1 MLTFLADF
9 LQQLVNGLASGSIY
23 ALIAV
28 GYTMVYGVLGLIN
41 FAHGDLFM
49 VGAFVGYYAAM
60 LMTRADHPTWG
71 GFLIVLVISMVVCAI
86 LGMLI
91 DLLAYRPLRDQPRIA
106 CLITAIGV
114 SMALEFGGQGQWG
127 WQRNFI
133 DASGV
138 TQSVAFPPGP
148 NPLAYPNIIP
158 GINTGDQALLA
169 FHFRQNGQIV
179 GDVIID
185 KIDALIFGV
194 TLVLMLGLRYIV
206 QHTRTGLALRAV
218 SQRFDTPALMGVNV
232 NRIISFTFAL
242 GSALGAAA
250 GVLYA
255 VRFPKVEPL
264 MGLYPG
270 LKAFVAAVLGGIGSI
285 PGAVAGGLLVGL
297 TEVLVTYLPHGSEYK
312 DAAAFVILIAVLLI
326 KPTGLFGRHVS
337 EKV

>member
-1 MLTFLADF
+1 MLSFLAVF

-41 FAHGDLFM
+41 FAHGDVFM

-60 LMTRADHPTWG
+60 FMTNSDHPTWG

-91 DLLAYRPLRDQPRIA
+91 DLLAYRPLRKQPRIA

-127 WQRNFI
+127 WQHNFT
-133 DASGV
+133 DKAGV
-138 TQSVAFPPGP
+138 SQTVAFPPGP
-148 NPLAYPNIIP
+148 NPLAYPKLIP
-158 GINTGDQALLA
+158 GINTGDQAL
-169 FHFRQNGQIV
+169 FTFNFNQDEKV
-179 GDVIID
+179 VID
-185 KIDALIFGV
+185 KIDALIFVV
-194 TLVLMLGLRYIV
+194 TLGLMLALRYIV
-206 QHTRTGLALRAV
+206 LHTKTGLALRAV

-232 NRIISFTFAL
+232 NQIISFTFAL

-326 KPTGLFGRHVS
+326 KPTGLFGRHVP